1 MHFVLSQPK
10 QSVSYSHTG
19 LVSNYMG
26 LPLTVW
32 IAIQITYTFLGVYAP
47 TYFQQLKKKKWQR
60 RFLHCISLFAGVVL
74 FIVPSLFTVGL
85 GGFSPQSTKF
95 PSVACFAINRELN
108 IYIFI
113 VPVQILLAIVVTE
126 LVLILHSLF
135 RY

>member
-1 MHFVLSQPK
+1 MSFCPLSSRVL
-10 QSVSYSHTG
+10 YSHTG
-19 LVSNYMG
+19 IVSNYMG

-47 TYFQQLKKKKWQR
+47 TYFQQLKKKKWQQ
-60 RFLHCISLFAGVVL
+60 RFLHCISLLAGIVS

-95 PSVACFAINRELN
+95 PPIACFAINRELN

-113 VPVQILLAIVVTE
+113 GPVQILLAIIVTE
-126 LVLILHSLF
+126 LVLILYSLF
-135 RY
+135 R